1 MLKYLETKVVFRE
14 IPDEITLAVNI
25 TNCPIHCRHCH
36 SKHLWA
42 DIGSDLSLSKVC
54 NLITENIGIT
64 CICFMGGD
72 NDTNYLNYVAK
83 YIKSFHCVKTAW
95 YSGQETL
102 DTMINLEYWDYIKIG
117 PYIKEKGPL
126 NNPNTNQRL
135 YRIDKLENKWEMVD
149 ITNKMFNNYETK
161 D

>member
-1 MLKYLETKVVFRE
+1 MLKFLETKVVFRE
-14 IPDEITLAVNI
+14 IPDEITLALTI
-25 TNCPIHCRHCH
+25 SNCPIMCRHCH

-42 DIGSDLSLSKVC
+42 DIGSDLTITKL
-54 NLITENIGIT
+54 NHLITENTGIT
-64 CICFMGGD
+64 CILFLGGD
-72 NDTNYLNYVAK
+72 NDTNYLNNLAK
-83 YIKSFHCVKTAW
+83 YIKANYSIKTAW

-102 DTMINLEYWDYIKIG
+102 DTMINLEYWDYIKLG
-117 PYIKEKGPL
+117 PYIQEKGPL